1 MKQSIALAL
10 FVFYVLFSGI
20 SVAQENDSLNF
31 PVDENTGKI
40 KYQEVVE
47 AEGKSVKLF
56 YRAITWMN
64 NHWDNA
70 RGMIKKQD
78 KVNGVLKAHVRFDI
92 KKYTEDGDLEE
103 RAGRMGYVLKM
114 EFKDGRYRY
123 TITDLQLLKKSKYPL
138 ERWIN
143 PENTYYDQRDEE
155 VLQII
160 ANEMKE
166 VIKSMKKG
174 MTKEKVQKDDDW

>member
-1 MKQSIALAL
+1 MMKKCFVITIFLFALA
-10 FVFYVLFSGI
+10 SNI
-20 SVAQENDSLNF
+20 SLAQEKDSLNF
-31 PVDENTGKI
+31 PVDENSGKI

-78 KVNGVLKAHVRFDI
+78 KANGILKAHVRFDI
-92 KKYTEDGDLEE
+92 KKYTEAGDLEE
-103 RAGRMGYVLKM
+103 RAGRLGYVLKM
-114 EFKDGRYRY
+114 EFKDGRFRY
-123 TITDLQLLKKSKYPL
+123 TITDLQLLRKSKYPL
-138 ERWIN
+138 ERWID

-155 VLQII
+155 MLQII
-160 ANEMKE
+160 ADEIQE
-166 VIKSMKKG
+166 VIKSMKEG
-174 MTKEKVQKDDDW
+174 MKKEKEQKDDDW